1 MYIIYL
7 RVECDPAKNEINV
20 AKHGVPLVAAEKFDW
35 DTALVAEDDRF
46 DYGERRFYALG
57 YIGDRLHTLIY
68 ADGSDEDS
76 IRAIGLWLSVRSEV
90 KRYEA

>member
-1 MYIIYL
+1 MYINAV
-7 RVECDPAKNEINV
+7 RVEFDPAKNEINV
-20 AKHGVPLVAAEKFDW
+20 AKHGVSLVAAETFDW
-35 DTALVAEDDRF
+35 DTALVVEDDRF

-68 ADGSDEDS
+68 ADGGDEDS
-76 IRAIGLWLSVRSEV
+76 IRAIGLWASVRSEV

>member
-1 MYIIYL
+1 MHVNQV
-7 RVECDPAKNEINV
+7 RVEFDPAKDEVNL
-20 AKHGVPLVAAEKFDW
+20 AKHGVSLVAAEQFDW
-35 DTALVAEDDRF
+35 DTALVVEDDRF

-76 IRAIGLWLSVRSEV
+76 IRVISLWRSLKNEV